1 MPGRKERTTMTAAA
15 PQRAAEAW
23 SGLAE
28 GNPVM
33 TVVDTLLRGVGQ
45 VMFQNNPLTGLIFL
59 AGIFVNSGKLGGL
72 GLLGLAASTLTAY
85 LLGADRALIRN
96 GLFGFNGILVGIGL
110 AFFLDYNGLLIG
122 YVILGGAL
130 STVAMMGLANLFSV
144 WDMPALT
151 APFVLTAWLL
161 LFAVLLF
168 ANLRPNPLIAPVAP
182 DTRILPETALR
193 EAATGA
199 GAIGLTPVNM
209 TNALFRGIGEVMF
222 QDKLATG
229 VIFLFAIFVNSRIS
243 ALFALLGSA
252 LGALTAWTV
261 GASGV
266 ANFHGLYG
274 FNPVLCAIALGG
286 IFFVLTWR
294 SAVYALVAALV
305 SALVFAAISTFL
317 APIGMPALTA
327 PFVLVTWIFLLAKA
341 GFKALVPVGLA
352 DVSTAEATL
361 EGYRTGGRGP
371 EPPSPDQ
378 PRRPASDT
386 PKAVP

>member
-1 MPGRKERTTMTAAA
+1 MAAAA
-15 PQRAAEAW
+15 PRRAADAW
-23 SGLAE
+23 SELAA
-28 GNPVM
+28 GNPVVTM
-33 TVVDTLLRGVGQ
+33 VDTLLRGTGQ
-45 VMFQNNPLTGLIFL
+45 VMFQNNPLTGLLFL

-72 GLLGLAASTLTAY
+72 GILGLATSTLTAY
-85 LLGADRALIRN
+85 LLGADRTLIRN

-110 AFFLDYNGLLIG
+110 AFFLNYNGLLIG
-122 YVILGGAL
+122 YIILGGAL
-130 STVAMMGLANLFSV
+130 STVAMMALANVFSV

-168 ANLRPNPLIAPVAP
+168 ANLRPGPLIAPAAP
-182 DTRILPETALR
+182 DVRMLPPTALR
-193 EAATGA
+193 AAATGV
-199 GAIGLTPVNM
+199 GAIGLTPTNM

-261 GASGV
+261 GASGIAV
-266 ANFHGLYG
+266 FHGLYG
-274 FNPVLCAIALGG
+274 FNAVLCGIALGG
-286 IFFVLTWR
+286 LFFVLTWR
-294 SAVYALVAALV
+294 SAIYALAAAII
-305 SALVFAAISTFL
+305 SALVFAAIGVFL

-361 EGYRTGGRGP
+361 EGYRTGGAGPAPPARGSAP
-371 EPPSPDQ
+371 
-378 PRRPASDT
+378 
-386 PKAVP
+386 

>member
-1 MPGRKERTTMTAAA
+1 MTAAA
-15 PQRAAEAW
+15 PRRVAEAW
-23 SGLAE
+23 SGLVAE
-28 GNPVM
+28 NPVA
-33 TVVDTLLRGVGQ
+33 TVVDTLLRGTGQ

-59 AGIFVNSGKLGGL
+59 AGIFVNSGRLGGFA
-72 GLLGLAASTLTAY
+72 LLGLATSTLTAY
-85 LLGADRALIRN
+85 LLGVDRALIRN

-122 YVILGGAL
+122 YVILGAAI
-130 STVAMMGLANLFSV
+130 STVAMMALANLFSV

-151 APFVLTAWLL
+151 APFVLTTWLL
-161 LFAVLLF
+161 LFAVLVF
-168 ANLRPNPLIAPVAP
+168 ANLRPNLLIAPAAP
-182 DTRILPETALR
+182 DVRILPPTALR

-199 GAIGLTPVNM
+199 GAIGLTPTNM

-243 ALFALLGSA
+243 ALFALLASA

-261 GASGV
+261 GASGI
-266 ANFHGLYG
+266 AIFHGLYG
-274 FNPVLCAIALGG
+274 FNAVLAAIALGG

-294 SAVYALVAALV
+294 SAIYALAAALF
-305 SALVFAAISTFL
+305 STLVFAAVSVFL

-352 DVSTAEATL
+352 DVGTAEATL
-361 EGYRTGGRGP
+361 EGYRTGGAGP
-371 EPPSPDQ
+371 EA
-378 PRRPASDT
+378 PAREG
-386 PKAVP
+386 AQR

>member
-1 MPGRKERTTMTAAA
+1 MVAAGA
-15 PQRAAEAW
+15 PRRAAETW

-28 GNPVM
+28 TNPALG
-33 TVVDTLLRGVGQ
+33 VVDTLLRGTGQ

-72 GLLGLAASTLTAY
+72 GILGLATSTLTAY
-85 LLGADRALIRN
+85 LLGADRTLIRN

-110 AFFLDYNGLLIG
+110 AFFLNYNGLLIG
-122 YVILGGAL
+122 YIILGGAL
-130 STVAMMGLANLFSV
+130 STVAFMALANLLSV

-168 ANLRPNPLIAPVAP
+168 ANLRPNLLFIAPAAP
-182 DTRILPETALR
+182 NVRVLPPTALR
-193 EAATGA
+193 EAATGV

-243 ALFALLGSA
+243 ALFAFLGSV
-252 LGALTAWTV
+252 LGGWTAWTI
-261 GASGV
+261 GASGI
-266 ANFHGLYG
+266 AIFHGLYG
-274 FNPVLCAIALGG
+274 FNSVLTGIALGG
-286 IFFVLTWR
+286 LFYVLTWR
-294 SAVYALVAALV
+294 SAIYALVAAIIT
-305 SALVFAAISTFL
+305 ALVFAAIAVFL

-327 PFVLVTWIFLLAKA
+327 PFVLVTWIFLWAKA
-341 GFKALVPVGLA
+341 GFKALVPMALA
-352 DVSTAEATL
+352 DITTAEAHL
-361 EGYRTGGRGP
+361 EGYRTGGAGP
-371 EPPSPDQ
+371 TAPTGGERS
-378 PRRPASDT
+378 
-386 PKAVP
+386 

>member
-1 MPGRKERTTMTAAA
+1 MVAAGA
-15 PQRAAEAW
+15 PRRAAETW
-23 SGLAE
+23 GQMVE
-28 GNPVM
+28 GNPVL
-33 TVVDTLLRGVGQ
+33 TVVDTLLRGTGQ

-72 GLLGLAASTLTAY
+72 GILGLATSTLTAY
-85 LLGADRALIRN
+85 LLGADRTLIRN

-110 AFFLDYNGLLIG
+110 AFFLNYNGLLIG
-122 YVILGGAL
+122 YIILGGAL
-130 STVAMMGLANLFSV
+130 STVAFMALANMLSV

-168 ANLRPNPLIAPVAP
+168 ANLRPNLLFIAPAAP
-182 DTRILPETALR
+182 DVRVLPPTELR
-193 EAATGA
+193 EAATGV
-199 GAIGLTPVNM
+199 GAIGLTPTNM

-261 GASGV
+261 GASGIAV
-266 ANFHGLYG
+266 FHGLYG
-274 FNPVLCAIALGG
+274 FNAVVCGIALGG
-286 IFFVLTWR
+286 LFFVLTWR
-294 SAVYALVAALV
+294 SAIYALVAAIV
-305 SALVFAAISTFL
+305 SALVFAAIAVFL
-317 APIGMPALTA
+317 APIGMPALSA

-352 DVSTAEATL
+352 DVSTAENSLAS
-361 EGYRTGGRGP
+361 YRARGAGPAAP
-371 EPPSPDQ
+371 EPARSEG
-378 PRRPASDT
+378 S
-386 PKAVP
+386 

>member
-1 MPGRKERTTMTAAA
+1 MTAAA

-23 SGLAE
+23 TGLARV
-28 GNPVM
+28 NPVM
-33 TVVDTLLRGVGQ
+33 AVVDTLLRGTGQ
-45 VMFQNNPLTGLIFL
+45 VMFQNNPLTGLLFL
-59 AGIFVNSGKLGGL
+59 AGIFVNSGKLGAF
-72 GLLGLAASTLTAY
+72 GLLALATSTLTAY
-85 LLGADRALIRN
+85 LLGADRSLIRN

-122 YVILGGAL
+122 YVILGGIL
-130 STVAMMGLANLFSV
+130 STVAMMALANLFSV

-168 ANLRPNPLIAPVAP
+168 ANLRPNPLIAPGAP
-182 DTRILPETALR
+182 NVRVVPPTALR

-229 VIFLFAIFVNSRIS
+229 VIFLFAIFINSRIS
-243 ALFALLGSA
+243 ALFAFLGSA

-261 GASGV
+261 GASGIAV
-266 ANFHGLYG
+266 FHGLYG
-274 FNPVLCAIALGG
+274 FNAVLCGIALGG
-286 IFFVLTWR
+286 LFYVLTWR
-294 SAVYALVAALV
+294 STIYALLAAII
-305 SALVFAAISTFL
+305 SALVFAAIGLFL
-317 APIGMPALTA
+317 TPIGMPALTA

-341 GFKALVPVGLA
+341 GFGGLVPVGLA
-352 DVSTAEATL
+352 DLSTAEAHL
-361 EGYRTGGRGP
+361 EGYRTRGTGPRAP
-371 EPPSPDQ
+371 ETGNLP
-378 PRRPASDT
+378 
-386 PKAVP
+386 